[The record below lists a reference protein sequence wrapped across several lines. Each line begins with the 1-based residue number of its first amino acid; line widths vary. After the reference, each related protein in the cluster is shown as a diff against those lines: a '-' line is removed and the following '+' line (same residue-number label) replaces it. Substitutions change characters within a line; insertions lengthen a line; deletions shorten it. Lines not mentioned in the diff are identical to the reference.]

1 MTTAVTAPRRWPYL
15 LPIGLFILL
24 AAGFYI
30 GLGRDTN
37 TLPSPLVD
45 QPAPQFALAA
55 LLEGHPGFSSA
66 DLQGHVSV
74 VNAFASWCAPCR
86 EEHAAL
92 TTLTGNARVPL
103 YGIDYKD
110 KPDAAR
116 AWLATLGNPYTA
128 IGADD
133 GRAGIAWG
141 IYGVPETFVVD
152 RSGRIRYKHVG
163 PLTEADIRDEVLPL
177 VSRLE
182 K

>member
-1 MTTAVTAPRRWPYL
+1 MTSTVAAPRRWPYL
-15 LPIGLFILL
+15 LPAGLFVLL
-24 AAGFYI
+24 AAGFYV

-37 TLPSPLVD
+37 TLPSPLID
-45 QPAPQFALAA
+45 QPAPPFALPA
-55 LLEGHPGFSSA
+55 LIEGHPGVSSA
-66 DLQGHVSV
+66 DLQGRVSV

-92 TTLTGNARVPL
+92 AALAKSAGAPV

-116 AWLATLGNPYTA
+116 AWLATLGNPYAA

-133 GRAGIAWG
+133 GRVGIAWG

-163 PLTEADIRDEVLPL
+163 PLTEADIEGEVLPL
-177 VSRLE
+177 IARLD